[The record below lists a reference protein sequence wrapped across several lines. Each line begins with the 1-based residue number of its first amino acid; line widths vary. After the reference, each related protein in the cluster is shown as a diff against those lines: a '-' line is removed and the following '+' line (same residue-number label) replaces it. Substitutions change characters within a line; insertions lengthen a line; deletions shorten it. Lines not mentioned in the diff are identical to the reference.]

1 MEKEPLTEPAGRKR
15 LILLL
20 VVLALVVA
28 GGITHYGRIWYYERQ
43 LLRIAQEIVAEAN
56 RNDPLPIPEEGPEA
70 DVEIKVSCSFAY
82 LLFGPKTGKIT
93 LIIKPRPHASNARIR
108 GIVYLYRHDAGAWE
122 KVESYHM

>member
-1 MEKEPLTEPAGRKR
+1 MEKEPVSKLAGRKR

-20 VVLALVVA
+20 LVLALVVA
-28 GGITHYGRIWYYERQ
+28 GGITHYGRVWYYERQ
-43 LLRIAQEIVAEAN
+43 LLRIAQEIVTEAN
-56 RNDPLPIPEEGPEA
+56 RNDPLPMSAEGPEA

-108 GIVYLYRHDAGAWE
+108 GLVYLYRHDAGAWE
-122 KVESYHM
+122 EVESYHM